1 MFGLHGTGKSTIVR
15 QALHYICDRKFFT
28 GGVIQIQLSNVKST
42 YSLNKAIQRA
52 IIKGFKLTKDQL
64 NDIIEETNT
73 EERLFDFIA
82 EFFNNTLPFPAM
94 KDKAGDRSH
103 KKYLLYLD
111 NSEELITHN
120 WKKGFSLW
128 LSKILEECN
137 TLSIVMT
144 SKKGILPNE
153 LSKLS
158 IPPEV

>member
-1 MFGLHGTGKSTIVR
+1 MIRHC
-15 QALHYICDRKFFT
+15 CDGNVAFLAKLYEKFSKT
-28 GGVIQIQLSNVKST
+28 KERN
-42 YSLNKAIQRA
+42 
-52 IIKGFKLTKDQL
+52 KDQL

-94 KDKAGDRSH
+94 KDKAGERSH
-103 KKYLLYLD
+103 QKYLLYLD